1 MIVDITFIAEQ
12 GKLKLEQCNK
22 SPLVEAVEESL
33 KDFDDLCIGKPKKI
47 VIDILKK

>member
-1 MIVDITFIAEQ
+1 MIVNITFEAEK

-47 VIDILKK
+47 VIDIIKQ